1 MDDWETQK
9 RLCFNGAVPN
19 VQVVLRRIFEG
30 PSGVCLVQKAWRGFW
45 LLLLKVVLVVLVE
58 CVFEFQVRVGSLSK
72 GVV

>member
-30 PSGVCLVQKAWRGFW
+30 NLWCKAGA
-45 LLLLKVVLVVLVE
+45 
-58 CVFEFQVRVGSLSK
+58 K
-72 GVV
+72 GLAQLWAAA